1 MTILIDSPSWAAKG
15 RNWSHLA
22 SDTSYEELHAFA
34 ARVGLHPRSYDG
46 DHYDVP
52 KERYDEVVAAGAR
65 PSSARVIL
73 ARVEAAGLRFR
84 KRRGE
89 RPLAALPN
97 GLPFLHVD
105 HRLDLLASAQEPP
118 VDTTVATVTFIS
130 DPSGRFL
137 LVEAAHRGGW
147 ESPGGWREPGESP
160 RAAAVREV
168 GEETGLALE
177 ETALMPCAY
186 ERILLSRLPE
196 AGPGAGR
203 LLPTSHIAVYRTR
216 IEAVGIKELGI
227 KELGIKESGSAGSR
241 GPEGH
246 RLRWVHLADMRS
258 VVGAAP
264 WWPLMETVAHSMP

>member
-1 MTILIDSPSWAAKG
+1 MILIDSPLWAAKG
-15 RNWSHLA
+15 RVWSHLA

-34 ARVGLHPRSYDG
+34 AHVGLHPRSYDG

-52 KERYDEVVAAGAR
+52 SERYDEVVAAGAA
-65 PSSARVIL
+65 PTSARVIL

-97 GLPFLHVD
+97 GLPFLNVD

-130 DPSGRFL
+130 DTLGRFL
-137 LVEAAHRGGW
+137 LIEAAHRGGW

-168 GEETGLALE
+168 SEETGLALE
-177 ETALMPCAY
+177 ETALVPCAY

-203 LLPTSHIAVYRTR
+203 LLPMSHIAVYRTR
-216 IEAVGIKELGI
+216 IEGVGKQAVGKQAVGMQEVN
-227 KELGIKESGSAGSR
+227 SAGSR

-246 RLRWVHLADMRS
+246 RLRWAHLEQMRGIC
-258 VVGAAP
+258 GAAP
-264 WWPLMETVAHSMP
+264 WWPLMETVAHSAS